1 MAEPV
6 TRIPPAILKMLGDNE
21 WRPTDGHSL
30 FDQVWGD
37 EANGHHRG
45 RQRDPSF
52 YYFLKRD
59 LAENNNGVSGREVE
73 ALSCLAVFKGLIDA
87 QPEHFAFNE
96 HAQHALT
103 DFCSEV
109 YDAYR
114 KLQERLQMAGKSN
127 GCAFDAPY
135 GRACVG
141 KNSCTPFIGPA
152 AWGCWGDALGAA
164 VARASEDGGL
174 AAQ

>member
-6 TRIPPAILKMLGDNE
+6 NRIPPAILKMLGDNE
-21 WRPTDGHSL
+21 WRPTEGHSL

-37 EANGHHRG
+37 EANGHHRE

-73 ALSCLAVFKGLIDA
+73 ALSGLAMFKGLIDA

-103 DFCSEV
+103 AGFILEC
-109 YDAYR
+109 
-114 KLQERLQMAGKSN
+114 MAG
-127 GCAFDAPY
+127 F
-135 GRACVG
+135 VG
-141 KNSCTPFIGPA
+141 IRSFGPLGFKNRG
-152 AWGCWGDALGAA
+152 
-164 VARASEDGGL
+164 
-174 AAQ
+174 

>member
-1 MAEPV
+1 VFEEMAEPV
-6 TRIPPAILKMLGDNE
+6 NRIPPAILKMLGDNE
-21 WRPTDGHSL
+21 CRPTEGHSL

-37 EANGHHRG
+37 EANGHHRE

-52 YYFLKRD
+52 SYFLKRD
-59 LAENNNGVSGREVE
+59 LAENNNGVSGKEVE
-73 ALSCLAVFKGLIDA
+73 ALSGLAMFKGLIDA

-114 KLQERLQMAGKSN
+114 KLQERLQMARQKQWVR
-127 GCAFDAPY
+127 F
-135 GRACVG
+135 
-141 KNSCTPFIGPA
+141 
-152 AWGCWGDALGAA
+152 
-164 VARASEDGGL
+164 
-174 AAQ
+174 